1 MKKKILSMLL
11 LVAMIVT
18 AIPVMTTA
26 AGAADNAN
34 AYASYEDLYVQD
46 HLESLYMAF
55 VGDTSSLSLET
66 AGSGRNDSSWA
77 NKVEGGAR
85 AWLKNDGI
93 NKGVA
98 WTVGKYGGVGFDYK
112 YGYLDAEGNFVAQKF
127 SCQDSGNQAL
137 IFNGINDQNGIAAM
151 PDEDVTVEYVAEYKP
166 VYVAADETGMT
177 FATDA
182 DGNRIETYG
191 ATKADGTQYYSGIPG
206 YDNWPVDSLGWFQ
219 AYTANMDA
227 STWSGGRNAIHFVFD
242 NNTWTS
248 GGNGRWVGSG
258 DAWNGNS
265 GLNIQSNP
273 FHKLGSIYSY
283 AYVIDET
290 VTTTEGGTTTTAL
303 FELYRDGALYK
314 SNASKLSSSA
324 NGVAG
329 NGYYNL
335 ADKGNGNSFFL
346 SAGAPTDF
354 YVIRVY
360 SDLLT
365 AGEKAQNHMV
375 DVLAYYDVKVPDYD
389 ATIEGLK
396 ANAASFAEIG
406 FAKDDSTYSANKT
419 AVQALIDDAK
429 ATVAYQ
435 LYVTDGIVGLFTA
448 FDGADDETVNLA
460 AKTWANRV
468 AGSSYNAS
476 LKAVH
481 GSWKQGDFGGIGF
494 DIFLGQIA
502 DDGTVGATSAYSTHK
517 DQTTRLEFDVNLLPA
532 GDYTIDYLALY
543 RHLYVADAEA
553 SAAAGVGV
561 PAKDANGAY
570 LNPVNYPDIAA
581 SSDIATWDFGSRL
594 GSEVLGNFLGI
605 HQKLGISE
613 AWGGGAWAVRWGY
626 GLATG
631 RYSNPT
637 WFSGMSSAS
646 GALHNGPSDPL
657 QQNGVLQS
665 FSYTRDETATTYTV
679 TETVDEVET
688 EVTKDGFD
696 TIFSIYR
703 NAGLYSKGSVSA
715 ASYTAGNKAFW
726 MSAQRPADF
735 FAVRVYDRVLTVGE
749 LMQNRAADIALYYG
763 LNLTLDLV
771 QDDELKAKLVKA
783 LEGASFEL
791 NADAKAAKALELQ
804 ATIDAIAPVEKLDGL
819 ADMYVQ
825 GGLTALY
832 TAFAGDA
839 YVDLANGTWT
849 DRVSGA
855 TATLGNK
862 AYWATGAN
870 GGVGV
875 TQLWGSYDGGVFNAT
890 AATNTFDVLGT
901 RLDFGIDQLPYD
913 DYTVEYVAQYN
924 NVMAVDASGNP
935 VEAIINIADATWPS
949 NAALGGNQTIANSA
963 VDALGNLTSWSAGGR
978 DKAFAAGAVS
988 HYGGVGSVAWKH
1000 NDDRDVNGWNHGN
1013 GYECLFKASELWQT
1027 RGSVNTF
1034 EISRDTTT
1042 PTYNTFTLTKNGA
1055 TYSTTT
1061 DKARSTAVERS
1072 YDNDYFYL
1080 GERLSVDYYA
1090 VRIYDRLLTAEERTQ
1105 NHFVDILLYYGLEI
1119 PEACLNDAA
1128 AMDSIA
1134 ALVDGTA
1141 FETDA
1146 SVYSATKTTLQNAI
1160 DTAFVTITVIV
1171 DGEETATAVNGGVW
1185 NAPATVDGKVLLGWQ
1200 LMGETPVLYDAGASI
1215 PVAEGDVLRAIA
1227 LTKPATTNDYSVK
1240 LMGEDG
1246 LGMRFTATLSKT
1258 EYLLLLE
1265 AYGEDNVSL
1274 GMLIT
1279 PERYVERAG
1288 VFTKEGL
1295 KAWAESLNSDETPYV
1310 DIPLGGVWKMEGD
1323 VLTLAGSLYNF
1334 SRTTIENNIS
1344 FAAVAYVNIDVDGD
1358 GVIDQTVYG
1367 DFAAETCRTAKDVM
1381 EYVKDSFYDDL
1392 GETQQ
1397 GWLNSFLANYN

>member
-11 LVAMIVT
+11 LAAMIVT

-26 AGAADNAN
+26 AGAADSAN

-191 ATKADGTQYYSGIPG
+191 ATKADGTQYYSGISG
-206 YDNWPVDSLGWFQ
+206 FANWPVDSLGWFQ
-219 AYTANMDA
+219 AYTDNMDA
-227 STWSGGRNAIHFVFD
+227 STWGGGRNAIHFVF
-242 NNTWTS
+242 NNNGWTS
-248 GGNGRWVGSG
+248 GGMGHWIGGSAWDGNG
-258 DAWNGNS
+258 
-265 GLNIQSNP
+265 GLNIQGNP
-273 FHKLGSIYSY
+273 FHKLGGIYSY

-290 VTTTEGGTTTTAL
+290 VTTEADVTTTTAL

-314 SNASKLSSSA
+314 SNANALNSSA
-324 NGVAG
+324 NGRAY

-335 ADKGNGNSFFL
+335 ADQGNGNSFFL

-354 YVIRVY
+354 YVVRIY

-365 AGEKAQNHMV
+365 ADEKAQNHMV
-375 DVLAYYDVKVPDYD
+375 DVLAYYDVKVVNNETVIDELM
-389 ATIEGLK
+389 AS
-396 ANAASFAEIG
+396 AASFAEIG
-406 FAKDDSTYSANKT
+406 FAKDDAEYAATKLG
-419 AVQALIDDAK
+419 VQALVNEAK

-435 LYVTDGIVGLFTA
+435 LYVTDGVVGLFTA
-448 FDGADDETVNLA
+448 FGGAYDATVDLA
-460 AKTWANRV
+460 NKTWINRV
-468 AGSSYNAS
+468 ANSSYNAS
-476 LKAVH
+476 LQAVH

-517 DQTTRLEFDVNLLPA
+517 DQTTRLKFDVNLLPA

-570 LNPVNYPDIAA
+570 LNPVNY
-581 SSDIATWDFGSRL
+581 SDITAGGDVATWDYGSRL

-605 HQKLGISE
+605 HQKLGISD

-626 GLATG
+626 GKATG

-637 WFSGMSSAS
+637 WFGNIYTAT
-646 GALHNGPSDPL
+646 GALNNGPSDLL
-657 QQNGVLQS
+657 QENGVLQTY
-665 FSYTRDETATTYTV
+665 SYTRDETATTYTV
-679 TETVDEVET
+679 KEMVEDVET
-688 EVTKDGFD
+688 EIEKEGFN
-696 TIFSIYR
+696 TIFSIYK
-703 NAGLYSKGSVSA
+703 NAGLYSAGSVDA
-715 ASYTAGNKAFW
+715 ENYTAGNADFW
-726 MSAQRPADF
+726 MSAQRPTDF
-735 FAVRVYDRVLTVGE
+735 FSLRVYDRALTVGE

-791 NADAKAAKALELQ
+791 GADAKAAKALELQ
-804 ATIDAIAPVEKLDGL
+804 AAVDAIAPAEKLDGVASL
-819 ADMYVQ
+819 YVQ
-825 GGLTALY
+825 DGMTALY

-839 YVDLANGTWT
+839 YVDLANGKWT

-855 TATLGNK
+855 VATLGNK
-862 AYWATGAN
+862 QYWTVGAN
-870 GGVGV
+870 GGVSN
-875 TQLWGSYDGGVFNAT
+875 TQIWGSYIDGTFSATGAYNNA
-890 AATNTFDVLGT
+890 DVLGT

-913 DYTVEYVAQYN
+913 DYTVEYVAQYRN
-924 NVMAVDASGNP
+924 IMAADANGNP
-935 VEAIINIADATWPS
+935 VEALVNIADATWP
-949 NAALGGNQTIANSA
+949 GNTSSIFHGVAIRYAPIDQ
-963 VDALGNLTSWSAGGR
+963 LGNLMNLTNNGR
-978 DKAFAAGAVS
+978 DKDFAGAT
-988 HYGGVGSVAWKH
+988 YGGTYATAWK
-1000 NDDRDVNGWNHGN
+1000 NTESRAANVWNGPAGTDGMYTNAGP
-1013 GYECLFKASELWQT
+1013 WQIRNT
-1027 RGSVNTF
+1027 VATF
-1034 EISRDTTT
+1034 EISRVATA
-1042 PTYNTFTLTKNGA
+1042 PNHNAFTLTRDG
-1055 TYSTTT
+1055 TTFGSMT
-1061 DKARSTAVERS
+1061 DAARNAAAERS

-1080 GERLSVDYYA
+1080 GERLSMDFFA
-1090 VRIYDRLLTAEERTQ
+1090 VRIYDRALTAEERVQ

-1119 PEACLNDAA
+1119 SEACLNDAA

-1215 PVAEGDVLRAIA
+1215 SVAEGDVLRAIA

-1334 SRTTIENNIS
+1334 SQTTIENNIS

-1358 GVIDQTVYG
+1358 GVIDQMVYG

-1397 GWLNSFLANYN
+1397 GWLDSFLANYAN